1 MHLVPRLN
9 QELGYTL
16 QEASIIV
23 LVLTVFQIIG
33 HVGGGFMGDRI
44 DKRAIIITC
53 MAMHCVALLVLA
65 YGSSLWMVLVFTVL
79 HGSAWGVRGPL
90 MQALR
95 ADYYGRGSFGTIMG
109 FSSLIVMVGTIA
121 GPLVAGYLFD
131 LTSSFQPGFTLLA
144 AVAGVGS
151 LFFLL
156 ATRPKPPRRQ
166 HRVDMRQDLE
176 GGGSQ
181 GGA

>member
-1 MHLVPRLN
+1 
-9 QELGYTL
+9 
-16 QEASIIV
+16 
-23 LVLTVFQIIG
+23 
-33 HVGGGFMGDRI
+33 
-44 DKRAIIITC
+44 

-65 YGSSLWMVLVFTVL
+65 YGSSLWMVLVIYRTARLGV
-79 HGSAWGVRGPL
+79 GSSWAAHAGAQGL
-90 MQALR
+90 TTMGA
-95 ADYYGRGSFGTIMG
+95 GSFGTIMG

-131 LTSSFQPGFTLLA
+131 LTSSYQPGLTLLA

-176 GGGSQ
+176 GA
-181 GGA
+181 GARAELDVSGRS